1 MITADDLAK
10 LKIRHII
17 FHDVPINPKGGTR
30 TPTLADAETEIDSSR
45 ASMLKNRLTRALGS
59 RSAYEI
65 EFLPETSSPVPAA
78 VETFS
83 AKSHSIKHFVEMS
96 QKLVRYL
103 FDQQGGQMSPGL
115 LCVIDIASGGRAG
128 LAILKLER
136 EQGADLELRT
146 IDDGRQRFEMSVLD
160 NLVFTD
166 GTRLFKSA
174 LFIRTGESTFHA
186 AACDSQ
192 RAVARSTDVAR
203 FWMRFLGCRATEEPR
218 VATQKWFDATV
229 LFVNEYVTD
238 PVEKNDTYEH
248 LLSELK
254 SKKTRI
260 MPKKFVEDYIQ
271 DSYRKLYLEFLTD
284 KRVSHQ
290 GFEKD
295 TSDIQSKLR
304 RKSLYTT
311 KGVTVTMP
319 VDEENLVDIEAD
331 QIVVHDQ
338 LQNIVHK

>member
-30 TPTLADAETEIDSSR
+30 APTLADAETEIDSSR

-59 RSAYEI
+59 KSAYEI

-78 VETFS
+78 VEALT
-83 AKSHSIKHFVEMS
+83 ANSHSTKHFVEMS
-96 QKLVRYL
+96 QQLAQYL
-103 FDQQGGQMSPGL
+103 LDQQGGQMSPGL
-115 LCVIDIASGGRAG
+115 LCVIDIASGARAG

-146 IDDGRQRFEMSVLD
+146 IDGRQRFEMSVLD

-174 LFIRTGESTFHA
+174 LFIRTGDSTFHA

-192 RAVARSTDVAR
+192 RSVARSTDVAR

-229 LFVNEYVTD
+229 QFVNEYVSD
-238 PVEKNDTYEH
+238 PVEKNDIYEH

-254 SKKTRI
+254 SKKTKI

-271 DSYRKLYLEFLTD
+271 DSHRKLYLDFLTD
-284 KRVSHQ
+284 NRVSLQ

-304 RKSLYTT
+304 RKALYTT

-319 VDEENLVDIEAD
+319 VDEENLVDIETD

-338 LQNIVHK
+338 LQTIVHK

>member
-1 MITADDLAK
+1 MITSDDLAR

-17 FHDVPINPKGGTR
+17 FHDVPNNSKGGTNI
-30 TPTLADAETEIDSSR
+30 PTLADAETEIDSSR
-45 ASMLKNRLTRALGS
+45 AGMLKDRLTRALGS
-59 RSAYEI
+59 KSAYET
-65 EFLPETSSPVPAA
+65 EFLPETSSPVPDE
-78 VETFS
+78 VGKFT
-83 AKSHSIKHFVEMS
+83 AKSHSIKHFVDMS
-96 QKLVRYL
+96 QRLAQYL

-115 LCVIDIASGGRAG
+115 LCVIDIASAGRAS

-146 IDDGRQRFEMSVLD
+146 IDGRRRFEMSVLD

-174 LFIRTGESTFHA
+174 LFIRTGENTFRA

-192 RAVARSTDVAR
+192 RSVTRSTDVAR

-218 VATQKWFDATV
+218 IATQKWFDATV
-229 LFVNEYVTD
+229 NFVNSYITD
-238 PVEKNDTYEH
+238 PVEKNDVYEH

-254 SKKTRI
+254 SKKTKI
-260 MPKKFVEDYIQ
+260 IPKKFIEDYIP
-271 DSYRKLYLEFLTD
+271 DSYQKLYSDFLAD
-284 KRVSHQ
+284 NRVSLQ

-304 RKSLYTT
+304 RKSLYTI
-311 KGVTVTMP
+311 KGVTVTVP
-319 VDEENLVDIEAD
+319 VDEEHLVDIETD